1 MLQSQAEVNIDTS
14 NPLPQTTP
22 QHPLAYNFQSP
33 FDFQQMNQINMT
45 QNHQQMNEISYSQF
59 YMHNVQFNNENGT
72 FMEHYNQ
79 AYADGTDI
87 NVNSTNSNFHHN
99 SNIEMNHQPQPLGSN
114 QNCKHIDNEA
124 LIQEISMQI

>member
-1 MLQSQAEVNIDTS
+1 
-14 NPLPQTTP
+14 
-22 QHPLAYNFQSP
+22 
-33 FDFQQMNQINMT
+33 
-45 QNHQQMNEISYSQF
+45 MNEISYSQF

-99 SNIEMNHQPQPLGSN
+99 SNIEMNQQPQPLGSN